1 MPENWVQHPV
11 VNTEEGSNPGAP
23 LAWGSPENP
32 DDVVAGYGYVAAD
45 TSEVEET
52 FYYHSDHLGSTSYI
66 TDQQANVTQYDAYLP
81 YGELLVDE
89 HSSSADLPY
98 KFNGKELD
106 EETGLYYYGARYM
119 NPVTSMWY
127 GVDAMAEGKTS
138 IGSYVYCMGNPIRMI
153 DPDGNWER
161 NSAGN
166 LVAQKG
172 DNAVTLGKYLGI
184 DKHEALGILTSN
196 GVTIN
201 ENNILNLSIGQEIKS
216 SYLQGVTI
224 TGSMKQTQKFQANSK
239 SNVANMHISEKGIE
253 FLKAVE
259 GVEHY
264 PYPDIKGHA
273 TIGVGHL
280 MHFGA
285 PTAKELNTYYSDD
298 DINKLLAKDLQKYED
313 LIHSTVKVPLTQ
325 NQFDALISFAWNIG
339 PGYVK
344 KSSKSKPGFRQSEM
358 LRQLNLGVY
367 DGKLFYEWL
376 KPIQLKGRRTKEQI
390 LFDKGKY

>member
-32 DDVVAGYGYVAAD
+32 DDAVAGYGYVAAD

-52 FYYHSDHLGSTSYI
+52 FYYHSDYLGSTAYI
-66 TDQQANVTQYDAYLP
+66 TDQKANVTQYDAYLP

-119 NPVTSMWY
+119 NPLTSMWY

-172 DNAVTLGKYLGI
+172 DNAVTLGKYLCI

-224 TGSMKQTQKFQANSK
+224 TGSMKQTQEFQANGIYK
-239 SNVANMHISEKGIE
+239 NVGELSLSRAGLK
-253 FLKAVE
+253 FLKDRE
-259 GVEHY
+259 GCELT
-264 PYPDIKGHA
+264 PYNDTKGFA
-273 TIGVGHL
+273 TIGIGHL
-280 MHFGA
+280 LH
-285 PTAKELNTYYSDD
+285 YSEYTQDD
-298 DINKLLAKDLQKYED
+298 VRKWRGFTEEDALRLLKKDIV
-313 LIHSTVKVPLTQ
+313 STENVIKKQVKVPLTQ
-325 NQFDALISFAWNIG
+325 YQYDAIVSFTFNVGPKNFKKAQFL
-339 PGYVK
+339 K
-344 KSSKSKPGFRQSEM
+344 E
-358 LRQLNLGVY
+358 LNKGNYNGDL
-367 DGKLFYEWL
+367 LMNFHRPAE
-376 KPIQLKGRRTKEQI
+376 IIGRREKEVS
-390 LFDKGKY
+390 LFKYGIYKESKRKR